1 MSKKRN
7 PPTDLERKIE
17 NVFLENPNKE
27 FNHKQISAT
36 LKVSD
41 TKTRNEII
49 KTISKMT
56 KKKRLHSPERGKYS
70 LSNNQNNTVEG
81 VLEITASGRGYVVSD
96 QIEEDIMVEPRRL
109 NKAFNGDSVV
119 VLVGQRRQNGKLE
132 GEVLEIKK
140 RKREKFIGVFER
152 QEG

>member
-7 PPTDLERKIE
+7 HPTDLERKIE

-27 FNHKQISAT
+27 FNYKQISAT

-56 KKKRLHSPERGKYS
+56 KKNRLLSPERGKYS
-70 LSNNQNNTVEG
+70 LRNNQNNTVEG
-81 VLEITASGRGYVVSD
+81 IFRDNS
-96 QIEEDIMVEPRRL
+96 
-109 NKAFNGDSVV
+109 F
-119 VLVGQRRQNGKLE
+119 
-132 GEVLEIKK
+132 
-140 RKREKFIGVFER
+140 RKRVRGKR
-152 QEG
+152 PN

>member
-7 PPTDLERKIE
+7 SSIDLERKIE
-17 NVFLENPNKE
+17 KVFLENPNKE
-27 FNHKQISAT
+27 FNYKQISAT

-56 KKKRLHSPERGKYS
+56 KKKRLLSPERGKYS
-70 LSNNQNNTVEG
+70 LSSNQNNRVEG

-96 QIEEDIMVEPRRL
+96 QTEEDIMVEPRRL
-109 NKAFNGDSVV
+109 NKAFNGDRVV

-140 RKREKFIGVFER
+140 KKKRKIYRSL
-152 QEG
+152 

>member
-27 FNHKQISAT
+27 FNHKQLSAI

-49 KTISKMT
+49 KLFLK
-56 KKKRLHSPERGKYS
+56 
-70 LSNNQNNTVEG
+70 
-81 VLEITASGRGYVVSD
+81 
-96 QIEEDIMVEPRRL
+96 
-109 NKAFNGDSVV
+109 
-119 VLVGQRRQNGKLE
+119 
-132 GEVLEIKK
+132 
-140 RKREKFIGVFER
+140 
-152 QEG
+152 